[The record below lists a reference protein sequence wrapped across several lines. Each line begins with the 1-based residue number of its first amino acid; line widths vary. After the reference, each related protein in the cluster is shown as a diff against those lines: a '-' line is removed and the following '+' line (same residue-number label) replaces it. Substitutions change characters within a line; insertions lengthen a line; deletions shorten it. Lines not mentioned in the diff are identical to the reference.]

1 MYKFTNKRHSRE
13 ICSWTLDSGKIE
25 SVVEIIEK
33 LSRCCGKVESASQII
48 GKSARADRIEDFA
61 ISICDN
67 YKAPLD
73 IQGQRFHNMIF
84 KIKHQRG

>member
-1 MYKFTNKRHSRE
+1 MRRHDGIYKFTNKRHSRE
-13 ICSWTLDSGKIE
+13 ICEWTLDSGKIE
-25 SVVEIIEK
+25 SVVGIIGK
-33 LSRCCGKVESASQII
+33 LSRCCGKVKSASQII

-73 IQGQRFHNMIF
+73 SGHS
-84 KIKHQRG
+84 GAVVS